1 MFAKLTSTKLTSNRV
16 SRQSCIGLRG
26 VPMLLAHANDNHVT
40 RHSSAGAAG
49 RPVLTCRWFPS
60 AKGGLECRWFLAD
73 GEATRLEDRLD
84 ESGEAA
90 CVQRPVAVGGRHLA
104 LVKG

>member
-16 SRQSCIGLRG
+16 PEHACTGLRRE
-26 VPMLLAHANDNHVT
+26 PMLLGHANDNRVT

-73 GEATRLEDRLD
+73 GEAIGLEDPGQAPCVHRP
-84 ESGEAA
+84 AA
-90 CVQRPVAVGGRHLA
+90 AGGRHLA